1 MARSLLRYSL
11 SQANNME
18 LKNPLSPITKRLSPS
33 RRKQIEKVAKVTAG
47 TAAAVWMVLR
57 LKRELYGPGGS
68 KMSRYRQDV
77 DKIWKRD

>member
-1 MARSLLRYSL
+1 MD
-11 SQANNME
+11 
-18 LKNPLSPITKRLSPS
+18 LKNPLHPITKRLSPT

-68 KMSRYRQDV
+68 RMSRYHPDV